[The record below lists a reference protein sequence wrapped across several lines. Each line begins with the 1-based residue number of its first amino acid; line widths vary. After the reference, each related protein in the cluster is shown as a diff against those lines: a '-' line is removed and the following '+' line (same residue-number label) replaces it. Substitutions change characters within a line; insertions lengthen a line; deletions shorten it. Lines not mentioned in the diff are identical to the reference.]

1 MTGFTSSLISIGL
14 ALALRDRFLSSLY
27 DSTKHWIPS
36 TYNSIESLVNS
47 IDGWNEAKGKHGD
60 SLYQM
65 ASDLGLSSVSQLRDI
80 SLHHLVQTVLFSGG
94 EEKDPQQSRLY
105 ELLPVAFAASF
116 MSDRWDNSKFDTEK
130 AIFQG
135 NEHAI
140 SLSFSKLM
148 IAILSNAF
156 SNSSEGSSTIF
167 MKIKESAELFLEIA
181 SHIFAVMRAQES
193 QLVYKYKPLR
203 AMISVL
209 ESTVTQFPEGIINR
223 SSLEK
228 HYPYAMIHSDFMDI
242 ALGKITFSDTID
254 TSVFD
259 LE

>member
-1 MTGFTSSLISIGL
+1 
-14 ALALRDRFLSSLY
+14 
-27 DSTKHWIPS
+27 
-36 TYNSIESLVNS
+36 VNS